1 MWAPKF
7 KFYHDEPLF
16 GLDIGHTTMKVL
28 QLSDARS
35 DKAEVV
41 GYGVSNR
48 YSEHCVGNGIIT
60 DYDTLSKAIHELF
73 EYRLVGSITSKRVVC
88 TLPNSHTFSRPMRL
102 PLVSEEE
109 ISEAVHL
116 EAEQYIPVPT
126 SNLYLDYEIYHQD
139 DKGIEL
145 IMVATPKDVVDSHL
159 KFLESVG
166 LEPVV
171 LEPTMSST
179 ARIFRLADPSHTR
192 PTVLIDVGS
201 TAIDIAVFDKAM
213 FVNSTING
221 GGDTMNELIAKQ
233 LNVDYNKA
241 FVIKCKYGISSH
253 EKSRDISGAIIP
265 TLELLVREVKKII
278 RYYNDRSLTPENKVA
293 QIVTVGG
300 GATMRGLSE
309 YLSQQMVLPAHILNP
324 WHKIGFDK
332 ILTPHEFA
340 SSLYITVAGAAL
352 LNPKDLFN
360 D

>member
-28 QLSDARS
+28 QLRNARS
-35 DKAEVV
+35 EKAQVI

-48 YSEHCVGNGIIT
+48 YSEHCIGNGIIT
-60 DYDTLSKAIHELF
+60 DFGTLSKAIHELF

-88 TLPNSHTFSRPMRL
+88 TLPNSHTFSRPMKL
-102 PLVSEEE
+102 PLISEEE
-109 ISEAVHL
+109 IIEAVHL
-116 EAEQYIPVPT
+116 EAEQYIPVPI

-145 IMVATPKDVVDSHL
+145 TMVATPKNVVDSHL

-179 ARIFRLADPSHTR
+179 ARIFRLADPSHTK

-201 TAIDIAVFDKAM
+201 TAVDISVFDKAM

-221 GGDTMNELIAKQ
+221 GGDTMNELIAKK

-241 FVIKCKYGISSH
+241 FVTKCKYGISNNKQSNDVA
-253 EKSRDISGAIIP
+253 SVILP
-265 TLELLVREVKKII
+265 TLEPLVREVKKII
-278 RYYNDRSLTPENKVA
+278 RYYNDRGLTPENKVA
-293 QIVTVGG
+293 QIVTLGG

-309 YLSQQMVLPAHILNP
+309 YLSQQMVLPTHILNP
-324 WHKIGFDK
+324 WHKIEFNG
-332 ILTPHEFA
+332 ILIPHEFA

-352 LNPKDLFN
+352 LNPKDVFN

>member
-28 QLSDARS
+28 QLRDERS
-35 DKAEVV
+35 DKPQVI

-48 YSEHCVGNGIIT
+48 YSEHCMGNGIIT
-60 DYDTLSKAIHELF
+60 DFNTLNKAIHELF

-88 TLPNSHTFSRPMRL
+88 TLPNSHTFSRPMAL
-102 PLVSEEE
+102 PLISEEE
-109 ISEAVHL
+109 IAEAVHL

-139 DKGIEL
+139 DKGIGL

-179 ARIFRLADPSHTR
+179 ARIFRLADPSHIK

-213 FVNSTING
+213 FVNSTINSG
-221 GGDTMNELIAKQ
+221 SDTMNELIAKQ
-233 LNVDYNKA
+233 LNIEYNEA
-241 FVIKCKYGISSH
+241 FVTKSKYGISDNKKSH
-253 EKSRDISGAIIP
+253 DIAGAIMP
-265 TLELLVREVKKII
+265 TLELLVREIKKII
-278 RYYNDRSLTPENKVA
+278 RYYNDRSPTPQNKVA
-293 QIVTVGG
+293 QIVTLGG
-300 GATMRGLSE
+300 GATMRGLSQ
-309 YLSQQMVLPAHILNP
+309 YLSQQLAIPTHILDP
-324 WHKIGFDK
+324 WHKINFGE
-332 ILTPHEFA
+332 ILPPHEFA

-352 LNPKDLFN
+352 LDPKDVFN